1 MYNYDD
7 IIARLRAGE
16 DSEVIAKEM
25 VDTLNRANRDFVDEQ
40 NKINEVATQ
49 KAEMVEDMLDLIED
63 YVRQFHPQNPLVQV
77 FEEVRRDGLDTNELV
92 DSIDKAID
100 EVATA
105 NRLMNQLKADL
116 EKAFGDRAAKQNHIT
131 PVRGK
136 SVNSDAL
143 EAFLK
148 ANGLA

>member
-40 NKINEVATQ
+40 NKISETKVQ
-49 KAEMVEDMLDLIED
+49 KAKMMQDMLDLIED

-77 FEEVRRDGLDTNELV
+77 FEEVKGDSLDINELV
-92 DSIDKAID
+92 DSVDKAID
-100 EVATA
+100 EVAAA

-116 EKAFGDRAAKQNHIT
+116 EKAFGDRTDKQDHII

-136 SVNSDAL
+136 SVNPDAL
-143 EAFLK
+143 GAFLK

>member
-40 NKINEVATQ
+40 NKISEAKNQ
-49 KAEMVEDMLDLIED
+49 KVEMIGSIMDTLEA
-63 YVRQFHPQNPLVQV
+63 YVRQFHPQNPIVKMFDNVDKGL
-77 FEEVRRDGLDTNELV
+77 LDTNDLV
-92 DSIDKAID
+92 EQIDEAIEQYAQVAHIMDSIKG
-100 EVATA
+100 
-105 NRLMNQLKADL
+105 DL
-116 EKAFGDRAAKQNHIT
+116 EKALGARVASQRPVSGKIT
-131 PVRGK
+131 P
-136 SVNSDAL
+136 NPDAL
-143 EAFLK
+143 GAFLK

>member
-1 MYNYDD
+1 
-7 IIARLRAGE
+7 
-16 DSEVIAKEM
+16 M

-40 NKINEVATQ
+40 NKISEAKVQ
-49 KAEMVEDMLDLIED
+49 KAEMVEEMIDLIEN

-77 FEEVRRDGLDTNELV
+77 FEEVKRDGLDTNELV

-100 EVATA
+100 EVAAA

-116 EKAFGDRAAKQNHIT
+116 EKAFGDRAAKQDHII

-136 SVNSDAL
+136 AVNPDVL
-143 EAFLK
+143 GAFLK
-148 ANGLA
+148 ATGLD

>member
-40 NKINEVATQ
+40 NKISEVKNQ
-49 KAEMVEDMLDLIED
+49 KAEMIGSMMGTLEA
-63 YVRQFHPQNPLVQV
+63 YVREFHPQNPIVKMFDNV
-77 FEEVRRDGLDTNELV
+77 NVGTLDVNELV
-92 DSIDKAID
+92 AQIDEAIEQYAMVAHIMDSIKG
-100 EVATA
+100 
-105 NRLMNQLKADL
+105 DL
-116 EKAFGDRAAKQNHIT
+116 EKALEARVAPQRPVSGKIT
-131 PVRGK
+131 P
-136 SVNSDAL
+136 NPDAL
-143 EAFLK
+143 GAFLK

>member
-63 YVRQFHPQNPLVQV
+63 YVRQFHSQNPLVQV
-77 FEEVRRDGLDTNELV
+77 FKEVRRDGLDTNELV
-92 DSIDKAID
+92 DNLDKAID

-116 EKAFGDRAAKQNHIT
+116 EKAFGDRTAKQDHII
-131 PVRGK
+131 PAKGK
-136 SVNSDAL
+136 TVNSDAL
-143 EAFLK
+143 GAFLK

>member
-1 MYNYDD
+1 MYNYDE

-40 NKINEVATQ
+40 NKISEAKVQ
-49 KAEMVEDMLDLIED
+49 KTKMVQDMLDLIED
-63 YVRQFHPQNPLVQV
+63 YVRQFHPQNPLVQM
-77 FEEVRRDGLDTNELV
+77 FEEIRRDNLDTNELA
-92 DSIDKAID
+92 DSIDKAI
-100 EVATA
+100 EEFAVA
-105 NRLMNQLKADL
+105 NKLMNQLKADL
-116 EKAFGDRAAKQNHIT
+116 EKALGDRTAKQDHII

-136 SVNSDAL
+136 AVNPDAL
-143 EAFLK
+143 GAFLK

>member
-49 KAEMVEDMLDLIED
+49 KAEMVEEMLDLIED

-77 FEEVRRDGLDTNELV
+77 FEEVKRDGLDTNELV

-100 EVATA
+100 EVAAA
-105 NRLMNQLKADL
+105 NRLMHQLKADL
-116 EKAFGDRAAKQNHIT
+116 EKAFGDRAAKQDHII

-136 SVNSDAL
+136 SVNPDAL
-143 EAFLK
+143 GAFLK

>member
-77 FEEVRRDGLDTNELV
+77 FKEVRRDGLDIDELV
-92 DSIDKAID
+92 DNLDKAIH

-116 EKAFGDRAAKQNHIT
+116 EKAFGDRPAKQNHIT
-131 PVRGK
+131 PAK
-136 SVNSDAL
+136 SKSDAL